1 MTLSKNQKE
10 VNSGYHN
17 NPNVTKSIY
26 ITPLFEN
33 YSKMEYKY
41 MKTKM
46 SIAVFVLISLV
57 IVSYIPLSNAGAF
70 HYSDEYHF
78 QDVYVVIIGR
88 CRTIGSTGEWM
99 GGLFIGNQSHPSI
112 EAFNTPLERL
122 NINIYEQLKTNPCF
136 SLRQAKNISV
146 HLIDTKGIFFWSC
159 WSQSSARFIP
169 PIVFVYCYTEK
180 ISIYLV

>member
-1 MTLSKNQKE
+1 MKRKYLAIGIILLF
-10 VNSGYHN
+10 VGVGYLFII
-17 NPNVTKSIY
+17 TY
-26 ITPLFEN
+26 TPLC
-33 YSKMEYKY
+33 S
-41 MKTKM
+41 
-46 SIAVFVLISLV
+46 
-57 IVSYIPLSNAGAF
+57 AGTVNT
-70 HYSDEYHF
+70 SDEYHF
-78 QDVYVVIIGR
+78 ENIYVIITGR

-146 HLIDTKGIFFWSC
+146 HLINTKGIFFWSC
-159 WSQSSARFIP
+159 WSQSSASFIP

-180 ISIYLV
+180 ISIYLI